1 MLLAGLALL
10 SADLVFLWLASPSVG
25 WLFVALTAW
34 AFATDLLW
42 PSQQRRIV
50 ELVPQ
55 LRGVALALTASFVFC
70 GIGLGSAVAGWIYP
84 ALGFAGV
91 IGSSLLFLAL
101 ATASLKISRASGA
114 QERPFDNIVVDR
126 RRARHGDPVDSRSME
141 MPALA
146 PKSNRIQT
154 APEYLRVNLSEP
166 LHVDDLAKAVHLSI
180 RQFGRIFL
188 SETGEFP
195 AKALERLRLE
205 AARDMIER
213 RRYSLETI
221 ASEAEFVTDAISGKF
236 LFGRL
241 ERPRNL

>member
-1 MLLAGLALL
+1 
-10 SADLVFLWLASPSVG
+10 
-25 WLFVALTAW
+25 
-34 AFATDLLW
+34 
-42 PSQQRRIV
+42 
-50 ELVPQ
+50 
-55 LRGVALALTASFVFC
+55 
-70 GIGLGSAVAGWIYP
+70 
-84 ALGFAGV
+84 
-91 IGSSLLFLAL
+91 
-101 ATASLKISRASGA
+101 
-114 QERPFDNIVVDR
+114 
-126 RRARHGDPVDSRSME
+126 ME

-154 APEYLRVNLSEP
+154 APEYLRVNLSKP